1 MPYLVWGGISL
12 AIGIISYF
20 IPADNLNVAT
30 DGLYS
35 SIIGVFQNFT
45 DEFKDKYNNIAEFKD
60 KYNNIAKTIAP
71 AMVSIGTIL
80 IFAYSVKK
88 YKNNEFFEIKTFT
101 QFAFFL
107 ALLSLMHFALNSPKK
122 FHSYVEFFV
131 ETPAVILNNAIEETT
146 KTFYKKAQQQSNQ
159 SQNKTNQSFI
169 SFNGNIQGII
179 KNQTKQLFA
188 FYESF
193 RENNAGFSKP
203 FVFIMQSLSF
213 VAIVFFQILL
223 IFKTIYLIC
232 IIFIEK
238 TFYLLCFIFM
248 TPCLFFKQTQGF
260 FFSYIKKV
268 FSLTFYAPLV
278 FLFAML
284 NSIGLELFNPT
295 QNIIETIGIIIISAI
310 TSALISNIP
319 NIINTIFGTQG
330 GSVDL
335 ANFLKAGSQSF
346 LSFASNVG
354 SAVSGGVKGASVGT
368 GNFLVKTEGA
378 IGNAVN
384 NIKNRA
390 SQPENIRTSVG
401 FVNVGSKATR

>member
-35 SIIGVFQNFT
+35 GIIGVFQNFT
-45 DEFKDKYNNIAEFKD
+45 NEFKD

-131 ETPAVILNNAIEETT
+131 EAPAVILNNAIEETT